1 MTAERTSRVRV
12 IKPKKIVKK
21 LAINMELEGTVK
33 RLTDFGAFVDIG
45 VGRDG
50 LVHVSEMSVRR
61 ISKPSDVVSVGDTI
75 KVWIKDLDRAHNRI
89 SLTMIPPGTKR
100 LRDLEEGEVVKG
112 TVTRIL
118 PYAAFVDIGVGR
130 DAMLHIREMSWQFVK
145 KPEDVVKEGEEI
157 EAKIIKL
164 DKRRER
170 IDLSLKALQEEPE
183 RQERPQGSNPRQR
196 AEGQS
201 SRGRSP
207 RSKGQHSPRQNKPMS
222 YVSEPDD
229 ASDEPT
235 ALALALKKA
244 LGDEVA
250 KAPAPRRRKERRQK
264 QRARREIDEII
275 ARTLSYRESG
285 S

>member
-1 MTAERTSRVRV
+1 MTAEQVPQVRV

-21 LAINMELEGTVK
+21 LAINMEMEGKVK

-61 ISKPSDVVSVGDTI
+61 ISKPSDVVSVGDSV

-100 LRDLEEGEVVKG
+100 LRDLQEGEIVKG

-145 KPEDVVKEGEEI
+145 KPEDVVREGDEI

-183 RQERPQGSNPRQR
+183 RQEERPQ
-196 AEGQS
+196 S
-201 SRGRSP
+201 SFKSKTSRERS
-207 RSKGQHSPRQNKPMS
+207 RSKQRPSGRQGKPMS

-229 ASDEPT
+229 AAEEPT

-244 LGDEVA
+244 LGEDLTETQ
-250 KAPAPRRRKERRQK
+250 APRRRKERRQK
-264 QRARREIDEII
+264 QRTRREIDEIV
-275 ARTLSYRESG
+275 ARTLAYRESG

>member
-1 MTAERTSRVRV
+1 M
-12 IKPKKIVKK
+12 
-21 LAINMELEGTVK
+21 
-33 RLTDFGAFVDIG
+33 DFGIFVMLEEG
-45 VGRDG
+45 LEG

-61 ISKPSDVVSVGDTI
+61 ISKPSDVVSVGDSV

-100 LRDLEEGEVVKG
+100 LRDLQEGEIVKG

-145 KPEDVVKEGEEI
+145 KPEDVVKEGDEI

-183 RQERPQGSNPRQR
+183 PQQE
-196 AEGQS
+196 E
-201 SRGRSP
+201 RSQKNF
-207 RSKGQHSPRQNKPMS
+207 RSKGSRERSRGKGQRSSDRQSKPMS

-229 ASDEPT
+229 AAEEPT

-244 LGDEVA
+244 LGEDISES
-250 KAPAPRRRKERRQK
+250 PAPRRRKERRQK
-264 QRARREIDEII
+264 QRTRREIDEIV
-275 ARTLSYRESG
+275 ARTLAYRESG